1 MTYEELEKKYEK
13 LEGKLQ
19 QVESQRDYW
28 KQEHRTLEKRM
39 KERER
44 IYLKTNAEKARR
56 ILELEKEVESY
67 KSKEGSL
74 QVDGTIGFLQI
85 DLGGTDEQNTRC
97 KSKR

>member
-13 LEGKLQ
+13 LEGELH

-28 KQEHRTLEKRM
+28 KQEHKTLENRM

-44 IYLKTNAEKARR
+44 IYLKTNAEKTRR

-67 KSKEGSL
+67 KIKEGTL
-74 QVDGTIGFLQI
+74 QVDGTMGFLQL

>member
-1 MTYEELEKKYEK
+1 MIIEELNEKCEE
-13 LEGKLQ
+13 LEGKLH

-44 IYLKTNAEKARR
+44 IYLKTNAEKTRR

-67 KSKEGSL
+67 KSKEGTL
-74 QVDGTIGFLQI
+74 QVDGTMGFLQL
-85 DLGGTDEQNTRC
+85 DLGGTDEITRRD
-97 KSKR
+97 KKE

>member
-1 MTYEELEKKYEK
+1 MTIEELEKKIEQ
-13 LEGKLQ
+13 LEGKLH

-44 IYLKTNAEKARR
+44 IYLKTNAEKTRR

-67 KSKEGSL
+67 KNKEGTL
-74 QVDGTIGFLQI
+74 QVDGTMGFLQL
-85 DLGGTDEQNTRC
+85 DLGGSDGH
-97 KSKR
+97 